1 MQTYHDLLRHI
12 LTHGRVRPNRTG
24 VDTIGVFGY
33 QARFDLREGFPLV
46 TTKKMFWRGIVAEL
60 LWFLSGDT
68 HEHTLRDQNV
78 HIWQEWAT
86 AEQCAR
92 FGRAEGDLGPIYGWT
107 WRRFGQPY
115 DDLGVP
121 GGFDQIAWLL
131 DEIQKN
137 PSSRRL
143 IVSGWDPRE
152 ASNVALPPCHT
163 LFQFYVQD
171 GELSCHLYQRSADAF
186 LGAPWNV
193 ASYALL
199 THLIAHCTGLRVGEL
214 VHSFG
219 DLHVYRNHL
228 EQVSMQLSR
237 SPRLLPNLVVHDTE
251 IGDPLRR
258 LLAIRYEDLSLHG
271 YDPHPALAAPVAV

>member
-1 MQTYHDLLRHI
+1 MQTYHALLRHI
-12 LTHGRVRPNRTG
+12 LAHGRVRPNRTG
-24 VDTIGVFGY
+24 EDTIGVFGY

-68 HEHTLRDQNV
+68 HEHTLRDQGV
-78 HIWQEWAT
+78 HIWKEWAT
-86 AEQCAR
+86 ADQCAR

-107 WRRFGQPY
+107 WRRFGQHY
-115 DDLGVP
+115 DDLGVG

-186 LGAPWNV
+186 LGVPWNI

-199 THLIAHCTGLRVGEL
+199 THLIAHCTGLRVGEF

-219 DLHVYRNHL
+219 DLHVYQNHL
-228 EQVSMQLSR
+228 AQVSVQLSR
-237 SPRLLPNLVVHDTE
+237 EPRPLPQLVVHDTE

-258 LLAIRYEDLSLHG
+258 LLAIRYEDISLHA